1 MEEDLGAGGSGCR
14 KELGA
19 WRRRLRFRRTQGAA
33 SMEDA
38 GSLMEEAGSLME
50 EIGIQERAGSLE
62 EESAVLQLG
71 GGAGRCLKRG
81 FPEDEG

>member
-1 MEEDLGAGGSGCR
+1 RE
-14 KELGA
+14 ELGA
-19 WRRRLRFRRTQGAA
+19 WKRRLRFRRMQGAA

-38 GSLMEEAGSLME
+38 GSLMEDAGSLME

-62 EESAVLQLG
+62 EESAVVQLG

>member
-1 MEEDLGAGGSGCR
+1 MDGEGSGSLS
-14 KELGA
+14 KKQLGA
-19 WRRRLRFRRTQGAA
+19 WRRRLRFGRMQGAA
-33 SMEDA
+33 SMED
-38 GSLMEEAGSLME
+38 AGSLME

-62 EESAVLQLG
+62 EESAVVQLG